1 MSLPSEMASLT
12 VARACESFLLHC
24 RVARNLSLHT
34 LRAYGADLSEFAR
47 FAGADT
53 EIEACDRACLRAYLQ
68 HLFEVRH
75 LKEASVK
82 RRMAC
87 LKAMFRWLE
96 REGALELSPF
106 HRMELNIRLPKRLPR
121 SLTRGEIRAL
131 LAAAHRTLGLGAWAR
146 HREAEPQEL
155 DRAARRIGRGRFNDL
170 TALVALELLFA
181 TGVRVGELVSITLQR
196 LDLEEGVIAI
206 IGKGDRERRVFV
218 ADSALRRLLAAYLEA
233 RARLGTGAAGAVG
246 AAATEPLLVNS
257 RGRPA
262 STQLIR
268 KLLARLATGAGLAR
282 HVTPHMLRHSAATHL
297 LEAGVDIRYVQR
309 LLGHHSIATTELY
322 TQVSDGSLKSAITA
336 AGARERVWGKDGRN
350 DN

>member
-1 MSLPSEMASLT
+1 MSLPSETAPLT
-12 VARACESFLLHC
+12 IARAHERFLLHC
-24 RVARNLSLHT
+24 RVARNLSGHT
-34 LRAYGADLSEFAR
+34 LRAYGVDLSEFAR

-96 REGALELSPF
+96 REGTLEVSPF

-131 LAAAHRTLGLGAWAR
+131 LAAAHRTLGLGARAR

-155 DRAARRIGRGRFNDL
+155 DRAARRVGRGRFNDL

-181 TGVRVGELVSITLQR
+181 TGVRVGELVSITLAR

-218 ADSALRRLLAAYLEA
+218 AEAALRRLLAA
-233 RARLGTGAAGAVG
+233 
-246 AAATEPLLVNS
+246 
-257 RGRPA
+257 
-262 STQLIR
+262 
-268 KLLARLATGAGLAR
+268 
-282 HVTPHMLRHSAATHL
+282 
-297 LEAGVDIRYVQR
+297 
-309 LLGHHSIATTELY
+309 
-322 TQVSDGSLKSAITA
+322 
-336 AGARERVWGKDGRN
+336 
-350 DN
+350 